1 MTQGRAIGKHV
12 LVWSAAV
19 VVYVAGLS
27 AAWSASPPHASNDK
41 QKDHGRWAASS
52 NSAPTIS
59 GVPDATVL
67 QDRPYGFLPSANDPE
82 GDTLSFRVT
91 NLPRWATFDTSN
103 GRLAGTPS
111 AGDVG
116 LYSDIVISV
125 SDGQASAELPAFA
138 INVVAYAG
146 GTVTLSWMPPT
157 ANTDG
162 SPLLDLAGYEIYWG
176 PESGSY
182 SDSFNISNPGITTYM
197 VENLTA
203 GAHYFAIKAIS
214 SGRVA
219 SDFSNEIVATVNP

>member
-1 MTQGRAIGKHV
+1 MVRI
-12 LVWSAAV
+12 AA
-19 VVYVAGLS
+19 ACQQRQTEGSWPL
-27 AAWSASPPHASNDK
+27 
-41 QKDHGRWAASS
+41 G
-52 NSAPTIS
+52 
-59 GVPDATVL
+59 GVL
-67 QDRPYGFLPSANDPE
+67 QFSAHDFRRPGRDCTAGSA
-82 GDTLSFRVT
+82 LWF
-91 NLPRWATFDTSN
+91 WATFDTSN